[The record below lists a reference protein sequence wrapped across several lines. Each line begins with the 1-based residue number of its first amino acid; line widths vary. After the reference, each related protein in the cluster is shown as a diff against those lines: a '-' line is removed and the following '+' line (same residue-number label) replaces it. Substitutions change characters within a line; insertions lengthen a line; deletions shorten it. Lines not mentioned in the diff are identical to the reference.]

1 MRFDLD
7 QNLNRFNFLIE
18 RSSLF
23 KEFQIKIQLTSGLYL
38 RIFRLELGTTKLK
51 LDARVLCAK
60 LER

>member
-7 QNLNRFNFLIE
+7 RDLNRFNVLIE

-51 LDARVLCAK
+51 
-60 LER
+60 